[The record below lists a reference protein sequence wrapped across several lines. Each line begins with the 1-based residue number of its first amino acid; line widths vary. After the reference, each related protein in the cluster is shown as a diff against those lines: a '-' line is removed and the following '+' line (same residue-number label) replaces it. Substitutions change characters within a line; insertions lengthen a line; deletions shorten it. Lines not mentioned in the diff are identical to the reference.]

1 MSDIPEIPP
10 PVLAYAEQ
18 AYAEANERL
27 DSIIE
32 DVRRSIG
39 LREKL
44 LEMKDDSFHYMWLR
58 DFVINSIAANGSLV
72 TAVVLSAALFKLAR
86 APLADDPLAHLESEE
101 REDNK

>member
-10 PVLAYAEQ
+10 QILVHAEQ

-32 DVRRSIG
+32 DVRSAIE
-39 LREKL
+39 LRTKL
-44 LEMKDDSFHYMWLR
+44 LAMKDDSYHYMWVR
-58 DFVINSIAANGSLV
+58 DFIINNIASSGSLV

-86 APLADDPLAHLESEE
+86 APLAEDPLAHYEE
-101 REDNK
+101 KEDNK